1 MQRGKVKSD
10 TGLNLRL
17 KPNGDRIGVLKFKEE
32 FSIVDEI
39 TFYRVK
45 TDSGQVG
52 YVHGDYVEKIP
63 KPTMVPKTE
72 TTRYSMEFRP
82 VIYTGEAFVGETVKV
97 DQDFVPDLQRVS
109 AYAAECHLKIW
120 VTSSLRSLD
129 NQINGA
135 IVKPATHSCHHVG
148 HAIDMNIF
156 HKDEL
161 YNSKRLRKTNHS
173 RLPEE
178 VVRFIE
184 EIRSDPVLRWGGDFS
199 RQDPVHID
207 NNFFNREKIIYLAKI
222 DDRIMQSN
230 A

>member
-17 KPNGDRIGVLKFKEE
+17 KPNGDRIGVLKNNEE
-32 FSIVDEI
+32 FSIVDEV

-45 TDSGQVG
+45 TDSGLVG
-52 YVHGDYVEKIP
+52 YVHGDYIDKIP
-63 KPTMVPKTE
+63 VPTILPKTE
-72 TTRYSMEFRP
+72 TANFSMEFRP
-82 VIYTGEAFVGETVKV
+82 VIFTNDALVGETVKV

-109 AYAAECHLKIW
+109 AYAAECNLKIW

-129 NQINGA
+129 NQIKGA
-135 IVKPATHSCHHVG
+135 IVKPATNSCHHIG
-148 HAIDMNIF
+148 HAIDMNIL

-161 YNSKRLRKTNHS
+161 YNSKLLRKANHN
-173 RLPEE
+173 RLPDE
-178 VVRFIE
+178 VVRFFDA
-184 EIRSDPVLRWGGDFS
+184 IRSDAVLRWGGDFS

-207 NNFFNREKIIYLAKI
+207 NNFFNRQKITYFAKI
-222 DDRIMQSN
+222 DDRVRQAN